1 MTFESVIITGTRC
14 AGKST
19 LVGQLLEKNSMFS
32 LVRAVTTRPP
42 RNEEKSGDYV
52 FVTDEELAKKN
63 LFVNI
68 KYHEYSYGIELR
80 EIENVINSGKIPIMI
95 VSPEAL
101 DLISNKDNN
110 NFHLSFFID
119 ADDSELEERLIKRG
133 LDSKEI
139 EQEAIQRKAD
149 RKFAYKSIYRVKN
162 SGPNFNPELC
172 DLIITLWGFRKSGGV
187 VPRKLITALTKFGAL
202 LKDTSEENISNS
214 SYDLALGD
222 EYYYKGK
229 IKNLSDKNPFMLI
242 EPYDYAI
249 VTSKEIANFPN
260 DISGRFDLKVSL
272 FCQGVILSNGTQVDP
287 GFEGK
292 LFCLLFNTSN
302 SPVVLKRGQH
312 YSTIEFNKLI
322 APTDGY
328 EGIYQ
333 SKIGI
338 INYLPTNTLQGGVSE
353 LKKEIEKLKSES
365 TKLQAM
371 IVGIISLLLALIA
384 IYRVMG

>member
-19 LVGQLLEKNSMFS
+19 LVSQFLKMNSMFS
-32 LVRAVTTRPP
+32 LVKAVTTRPP
-42 RNEEKSGDYV
+42 RNEEERGNYV
-52 FVTDEELAKKN
+52 FVTDEELAKRN

-68 KYHEYSYGIELR
+68 KYHEYSYGIEFR
-80 EIENVINSGKIPIMI
+80 EIENVINSGKIPVMI

-101 DLISNKDNN
+101 NLISNKADN

-119 ADDSELEERLIKRG
+119 ADDSELNERLAKRA

-139 EQEAIQRKAD
+139 EREAIQRKAD

-172 DLIITLWGFRKSGGV
+172 DLITTLWGFRKSGGMI
-187 VPRKLITALTKFGAL
+187 PRKLITALTKFGAL

-338 INYLPTNTLQGGVSE
+338 INYLPTNTLQGGVNE

-365 TKLQAM
+365 TKLQTM
-371 IVGIISLLLALIA
+371 ILGIISLLLALIA

>member
-1 MTFESVIITGTRC
+1 MFFESVIITGTRC

-19 LVGQLLEKNSMFS
+19 LASQFLTKNDKFS
-32 LVRAVTTRPP
+32 LVKAITTRLQ
-42 RNEEKSGDYV
+42 RNEEECQNYI
-52 FVTDEELAKKN
+52 FVTDEEFAKKIF
-63 LFVNI
+63 FVNI
-68 KYHEYSYGIELR
+68 SYHEYHYGIEYM
-80 EIENVINSGKIPIMI
+80 EIENVIKSGKIPVMI
-95 VSPEAL
+95 ISPEAL
-101 DLISNKDNN
+101 NIISNKNDD

-119 ADDSELEERLIKRG
+119 ADDSELNERLSSRG

-139 EQEAIQRKAD
+139 EQEVIQRKAD
-149 RKFAYKSIYRVKN
+149 RKFAYKSIYRLKN
-162 SGPNFNPELC
+162 SGPKFNTELC
-172 DLIITLWGFRKSGGV
+172 DLINTLWGFRKSGGMI
-187 VPRKLITALTKFGAL
+187 PRKLISALTKFDAL
-202 LKDTSEENISNS
+202 LKGSSEENISNS
-214 SYDLALGD
+214 SYDLSLGD

-229 IKNLSDKNPFMLI
+229 IKNLSDKKPFILI

-249 VTSKEIANFPN
+249 VTSKEVANFPN

-338 INYLPTNTLQGGVSE
+338 INYLPTNTLQGGVNE
-353 LKKEIEKLKSES
+353 LKKEIEKLKTES
-365 TKLQAM
+365 TKLQTM
-371 IVGIISLLLALIA
+371 ILGIISLLLALIA

>member
-19 LVGQLLEKNSMFS
+19 LVSQFLTKNSIFS
-32 LVRAVTTRPP
+32 LVKAVTTRPP
-42 RNEEKSGDYV
+42 RNEEERENYV

-80 EIENVINSGKIPIMI
+80 EIENVITAGKIPVMI

-101 DLISNKDNN
+101 NIISNKNDNN
-110 NFHLSFFID
+110 FYLSLFID
-119 ADDSELEERLIKRG
+119 ADDSELNGRLIKRG
-133 LDSKEI
+133 LDSKEL

-149 RKFAYKSIYRVKN
+149 RKFAYKSIYRVEN
-162 SGPNFNPELC
+162 SGPNFSPELC
-172 DLIITLWGFRKSGGV
+172 DLITTLWGFRKSGGM

-229 IKNLSDKNPFMLI
+229 IKYLSDKNPFMLI

-338 INYLPTNTLQGGVSE
+338 INYLPTNTLQGGVNE

-365 TKLQAM
+365 TKLQTM
-371 IVGIISLLLALIA
+371 ILGIISLLLALIA